1 MTRGFAFEDPWWL
14 LMLVGVAAL
23 AWWLRRRGGE
33 AFRPP
38 AFAVATGA
46 SLTTLYSW
54 RIGAY
59 RVSRWLLGAAVALGV
74 LAQARPQWQFVQ
86 RDEEA
91 EGIDIML
98 VMDISTSMLARDF
111 RPDRLE
117 ASKAVAQQFVA
128 ERPFDQVGLVAFAG
142 EAFTQSPLTLD
153 HGVVQTMLGGL
164 QAGTLADGT
173 AIGMGLA
180 AAVNRLKDS
189 PSPSR
194 IVILLTDG
202 VNMGGYIDPVTA
214 AQLAQQYDV
223 RVYTV
228 GVGSN
233 GNALSPIQGPGGEV
247 QLVQVRVRI
256 DEDLLREIAGA
267 TGGQY
272 FRATNNES
280 LAAIYEQI
288 DQLEKRPLKVN
299 TTRRFAELYHWPL
312 GLALLSAL
320 GAGVVR
326 VWLSPKLN

>member
-1 MTRGFAFEDPWWL
+1 MTKGFGFEDPWWL
-14 LMLVGVAAL
+14 LLLVGVAAFGY
-23 AWWLRRRGGE
+23 WLRRRDE
-33 AFRPP
+33 ERFRPT

-46 SLTTLYSW
+46 SLSTLFSW
-54 RIGAY
+54 RIGMY
-59 RVSRWLLGAAVALGV
+59 RTSRWLLGAAVVLGV
-74 LAQARPQWQFVQ
+74 LAQARPQWQYVQ

-91 EGIDIML
+91 EGIDIVL
-98 VMDISTSMLARDF
+98 VMDVSTSMLARDF

-117 ASKAVAQQFVA
+117 ASKLVAQTFVA
-128 ERPFDQVGLVAFAG
+128 ERPFDQLGLVSFAG

-153 HGVVQTMLGGL
+153 HTVLQTMLGGL

-194 IVILLTDG
+194 VVILLTDG
-202 VNMGGYIDPVTA
+202 VNMGGYIDPSTA

-233 GNALSPIQGPGGEV
+233 GTALSPIQGPGGEV
-247 QLVQVRVRI
+247 QLVQTRVRI
-256 DEDLLREIAGA
+256 DEDLLREIAGT

-272 FRATNNES
+272 FRATDNES
-280 LAAIYEQI
+280 LSAIYAQI
-288 DQLEKRPLKVN
+288 DQLEKRPLKVS
-299 TTRRFAELYHWPL
+299 TTRRFSDLYGWPL
-312 GLALLSAL
+312 GLALLCGL
-320 GAGVVR
+320 GAGLIR
-326 VWLSPKLN
+326 VWLSPKLS